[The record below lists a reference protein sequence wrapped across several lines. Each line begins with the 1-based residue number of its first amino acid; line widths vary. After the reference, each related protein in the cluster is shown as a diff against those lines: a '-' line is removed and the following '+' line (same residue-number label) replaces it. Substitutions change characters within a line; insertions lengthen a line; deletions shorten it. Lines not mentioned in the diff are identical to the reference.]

1 MPIARCLALAALTAL
16 ALAGASGRASAEPQA
31 DKPDPKVEKAD
42 QLFAEGKA
50 LLESNLL
57 QACGKFRESL
67 SYNPAA
73 LGTLLNV
80 ALCNEKLGLFA
91 TAVARFTEA
100 RDRAKEQ
107 GLREHQ
113 RAAEDHLAALEAS
126 VPHLSIRLTEPLPD
140 TKLLVDD
147 TVVPPA
153 ARDSY
158 PVDPGE
164 RTIVVSAPDRL
175 PYRLRFVI
183 GKGEH
188 RTLVIPA
195 LARSV
200 TITSSRYR
208 IGQIIT
214 AAGGLATGT
223 GIGIGLYA
231 RHQYHKALD
240 RALDNQ
246 PPLCTR
252 RSDGLLCDPVTKS
265 ALDNARNW
273 GLGGTVVGAAGVAI
287 AAAGVYLWITAPH
300 GTTRESAD
308 RKLAIVPELTGDGL
322 GVAALG
328 RF

>member
-1 MPIARCLALAALTAL
+1 MRTAGCLALAALAIVV
-16 ALAGASGRASAEPQA
+16 GGSGRASAEPQA
-31 DKPDPKVEKAD
+31 DKPALKVDKAD

-57 QACGKFRESL
+57 QACDKFRESL

-113 RAAEDHLAALEAS
+113 RAAEEHLAALEAS
-126 VPHLSIRLTEPLPD
+126 VPHLSIRLTEPLLD

-153 ARDSY
+153 ARDNF

-223 GIGIGLYA
+223 GIGIGIYA

-240 RALDNQ
+240 KALNNQ
-246 PPLCTR
+246 PAPLCTK
-252 RSDGLLCDPVTKS
+252 RSDGLFCDPITKS

-287 AAAGVYLWITAPH
+287 AAAGVYLWITAP
-300 GTTRESAD
+300 RESAD
-308 RKLAIVPELTGDGL
+308 KKLAIVPELTGDGL
-322 GVAALG
+322 GIAAIA